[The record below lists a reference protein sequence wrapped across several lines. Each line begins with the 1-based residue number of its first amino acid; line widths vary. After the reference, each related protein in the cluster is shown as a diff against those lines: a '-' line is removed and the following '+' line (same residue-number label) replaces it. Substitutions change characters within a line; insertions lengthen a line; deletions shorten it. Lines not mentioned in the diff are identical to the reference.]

1 MHVAVVSNAAA
12 GHGAAPALYAA
23 HVAPWLRDVVC
34 GDASHIATYTTE
46 PEHGARRIGAQLAHE
61 PPSMLVVLG
70 GDGTLHELLEGLLGA
85 RARLAHPVQV
95 VLVPTGTANAL
106 YASLYR
112 PTLPAA
118 DAADADAWRLR
129 ALGAR
134 DAAAPA
140 QALTVLRVHAPAA
153 HLACVVTSHALHAA
167 ILRDS
172 EALRAEHPGVERFKM
187 AAMQNV
193 ATWYRARLTLHAG
206 ACGVRVYR
214 PQADAFEDVGDDYER
229 TDAGDV
235 VVDGPFVYMNAMV
248 VERLEPTF
256 VPAPFASGHC
266 RAALRRPHA
275 ALDVVVLRPAR
286 SPTVRADA
294 DADARRAFG
303 EGPLTE
309 VLMRGMYSEGAHVA
323 YVYDAEG
330 RVVHQGPGTPVV
342 EYFRAAG
349 YTWEAH
355 GDEAHTAC
363 IDGTIVHAPRVQVHA
378 QGDAGVVVPVPP

>member
-1 MHVAVVSNAAA
+1 MHVAVVRNAVA
-12 GHGAAPALYAA
+12 GHGAAPALYDAR
-23 HVAPWLRDVVC
+23 VAPWLRSVVH
-34 GDASHIATYTTE
+34 GDLASVKIYATE
-46 PEHGARRIGAQLAHE
+46 PEHGARRIGAALAHE
-61 PPSMLVVLG
+61 PPSLLVVLG

-85 RARLAHPVQV
+85 RSRLSRPVHV

-112 PTLPAA
+112 PTVPEAA
-118 DAADADAWRLR
+118 ESDAWRLL
-129 ALGAR
+129 ALAAR
-134 DAAAPA
+134 TTAPA
-140 QALTVLRVHAPAA
+140 QALTVLRVHTPAA

-206 ACGVRVYR
+206 ACGVRVYD
-214 PQADAFEDVGDDYER
+214 PQTEAFVDASDYER

-266 RAALRRPHA
+266 RASLRRPRE
-275 ALDVVVLRPAR
+275 ALDVVVLRPGR
-286 SPTVRADA
+286 SPVIKADA

-323 YVYDAEG
+323 YVYGADG
-330 RVVHQGPGTPVV
+330 RVVPHGPGTPVV

-349 YTWEAH
+349 YTWEAL
-355 GDEAHTAC
+355 GDEAHTTC
-363 IDGTIVHAPRVQVHA
+363 IDGTVVQAPRVQVHA
-378 QGDAGVVVPVPP
+378 EGDAGVLVHAPH

>member
-23 HVAPWLRDVVC
+23 HVAPWLRDVVR

-229 TDAGDV
+229 TDAGDAV
-235 VVDGPFVYMNAMV
+235 VAGTGESHGAHLCGDVHGGLLLWSGVEGPSSRAGAGLATGRPPGHGLEWVLDAAAHAVAVRPGMVVRAAEGAGLENRCAVTPCRGFESLTIRVHTTRGGGPDGPPPLVH
-248 VERLEPTF
+248 LE
-256 VPAPFASGHC
+256 A
-266 RAALRRPHA
+266 
-275 ALDVVVLRPAR
+275 
-286 SPTVRADA
+286 
-294 DADARRAFG
+294 
-303 EGPLTE
+303 
-309 VLMRGMYSEGAHVA
+309 
-323 YVYDAEG
+323 
-330 RVVHQGPGTPVV
+330 
-342 EYFRAAG
+342 
-349 YTWEAH
+349 TWM
-355 GDEAHTAC
+355 
-363 IDGTIVHAPRVQVHA
+363 
-378 QGDAGVVVPVPP
+378 